1 MAGIPFLSALHCPG
15 RQRSAGQRYRHVC
28 GGGIDGV
35 VDPNACTCIFSHVCF
50 LRLPSEFI
58 MFTIVFLFM
67 FAFVRLFFCAAV
79 LPAPDPTRIYACTT
93 HRRSLCAGKIDKDM
107 GSAAVHVRMETLRG

>member
-35 VDPNACTCIFSHVCF
+35 VDPNACTCIFSHVSF
-50 LRLPSEFI
+50 RRLPSEF
-58 MFTIVFLFM
+58 MFAIVFLFM